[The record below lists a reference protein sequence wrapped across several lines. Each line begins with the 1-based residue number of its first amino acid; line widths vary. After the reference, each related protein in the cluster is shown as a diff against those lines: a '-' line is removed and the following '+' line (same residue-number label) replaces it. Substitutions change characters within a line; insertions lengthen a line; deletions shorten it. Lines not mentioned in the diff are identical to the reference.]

1 MAGKFDLE
9 NYETVEL
16 RLRRLYTAYP
26 NAKVITDLVFHDERR
41 FIIKAEVYLNKED
54 FDPVATGYA
63 EEIVGASPVNRTS
76 ALENGETSA
85 IGRAISNSVLCL
97 EAPVGAR
104 PSQQEMEK
112 VQRYANEPRK
122 AATPPK
128 PERVYNDLEIAD
140 ITAIMET
147 VKLSSSKDELRSI
160 YADYA
165 KRDLLDAPVNGTT
178 LKDVFLNRVKEL
190 S

>member
-16 RLRRLYTAYP
+16 RLRRLYTKFPEAR
-26 NAKVITDLVFHDERR
+26 VLTDLVFHDERR
-41 FIIKAEVYLNKED
+41 FIIKAEVYLLTD
-54 FDPVATGYA
+54 DLSPAATGYA

-97 EAPVGAR
+97 EAPIGAR

-112 VQRYANEPRK
+112 VERYSKEPRK
-122 AATPPK
+122 PVK
-128 PERVYNDLEIAD
+128 ELRVYTPED
-140 ITAIMET
+140 ITKAKLAISE
-147 VKLSSSKDELRSI
+147 VPIIQNIDDARRIWKDNEDVI
-160 YADYA
+160 
-165 KRDLLDAPVNGTT
+165 DAPVDGTT
-178 LKDVFLNRVKEL
+178 LKDVLNQRVKAL
-190 S
+190 Q